1 VADAAARREADQGE
15 GDVPDRVG
23 CALVATLERESH
35 LRENPFDIAQRQ
47 LRRVADAFDIDDRL
61 VNVLQ
66 ECKKAVEVSI
76 PTSMDDGGVRAFT
89 GFRVTHNIARGP
101 SKGGIRYH
109 PDVTLD
115 EIKAL
120 AMWMTWK
127 CSLMALPFGGAKGGV
142 ICDPKQ
148 MSRPEL
154 ERMTRRYTSEII
166 NEIGPERDI
175 PAPDVGTNANTMAW
189 IFDTYSMNKG
199 HSVLGVVTGKP
210 LTIGGSL
217 GREEATARG
226 AVFCLQSALK
236 RRGMSPEGLT
246 VVVQGFG
253 NVGSFFAKL
262 VAELGAKVVAASDST
277 GGIYNPN
284 GIDVAAAFAH
294 KRGGGSLSEL
304 KGGDPITNE
313 ELVLLDCD
321 VFVPCA
327 LEQVITESNAAQV
340 KAKLIVE
347 GANGPVTPAAD
358 DILESN
364 GILVVP
370 DVLANAGGVVVSY
383 FEWVQGLQE
392 YFWKENEVNARLNEI
407 VTRAFDE
414 TWATV
419 QEQKV
424 SMRLGAY
431 GHAVQR
437 VAEATV
443 TRGLYP

>member
-1 VADAAARREADQGE
+1 VH
-15 GDVPDRVG
+15 V
-23 CALVATLERESH
+23 
-35 LRENPFDIAQRQ
+35 LR
-47 LRRVADAFDIDDRL
+47 
-61 VNVLQ
+61 

-76 PTSMDDGGVRAFT
+76 PTSMDDGDVRAFR
-89 GFRVTHNIARGP
+89 GYRVTHNIARGP

-115 EIKAL
+115 EVKAL

-127 CSLMALPFGGAKGGV
+127 CSLMGLPFGGAKGGV
-142 ICDPKQ
+142 ICDPKA
-148 MSRPEL
+148 MSRGEL

-166 NEIGPERDI
+166 NEIGPEKDI
-175 PAPDVGTNANTMAW
+175 PAPDVGTNAATMAW

-226 AVFCLQSALK
+226 ALFCLESAM
-236 RRGMSPEGLT
+236 RRDGRSFEGLT
-246 VVVQGFG
+246 VAVQGFG
-253 NVGSFFAKL
+253 NVGSTFARL
-262 VAELGAKVVAASDST
+262 AAERGATVVAVSDSS
-277 GGIYNPN
+277 GGIHNAH
-284 GIDVAAAFAH
+284 GVDVAAAVAH
-294 KRGGGSLSEL
+294 KRAGGSLSEL
-304 KGGDPITNE
+304 RAGDTITND
-313 ELVLLDCD
+313 ELVALECD
-321 VFVPCA
+321 VLTPCA
-327 LEQVITESNAAQV
+327 LEQVVTEQNADSVRAR
-340 KAKLIVE
+340 LIVE

-358 DILESN
+358 EILEEH
-364 GILVVP
+364 GIRVIP

-392 YFWKENEVNARLNEI
+392 YFWKEDEVNARLNDI

-414 TWATV
+414 TWAT
-419 QEQKV
+419 QEERQT
-424 SMRLGAY
+424 SMRMAAY
-431 GHAVQR
+431 GLAVQR